1 MAAVTTNL
9 PSMDKAAIILCSV
22 SALAA
27 ESVLGMLN
35 PDKVPRLRELMD
47 MYRGSGELE
56 ELRESVFQEYSGIRS
71 GIEDSQREYGFVGE
85 GRDRQRVLQS
95 ALSAADDDGRH
106 FEDDEDDATRKK
118 QLGDFESGEDPT
130 ASLKEIEVATL
141 VRALQNEHPR
151 AVAIALHRM
160 GAGKASEVIKKL
172 DGEVRKNTFIL
183 MAKGLPENTGLIH
196 RVVQAVVEM
205 CAQREE
211 DAASE
216 ESSENYYSELAEILH
231 LIDREDRGRLL
242 SALQEADEV
251 AYQEIDACL
260 YDFTD
265 VLKIEER
272 SLQKILAEID
282 LKIMA
287 TALYQAAPEIG
298 EMVMANMSERVRTM
312 LQEEV
317 EFLGSV
323 SAAKVDDARREI
335 ADIIRKHDKAET
347 LVWKEVQE

>member
-1 MAAVTTNL
+1 MSAVTANL
-9 PSMDKAAIILCSV
+9 PNMDKAAIILCSV
-22 SALAA
+22 SSLAA
-27 ESVLGMLN
+27 ETVLSMLN
-35 PDKVPRLRELMD
+35 PDKVPRLRELME
-47 MYRGSGELE
+47 MYRNSGEIE
-56 ELRESVFQEYSGIRS
+56 ELREAVFQEYSGIRS
-71 GIEDSQREYGFVGE
+71 GIEESQREYGFVGE

-95 ALSAADDDGRH
+95 ALNAADDEALGSSE
-106 FEDDEDDATRKK
+106 EDDEARKQ
-118 QLGDFESGEDPT
+118 QLGDFDSSEDPT
-130 ASLKEIEVATL
+130 ESLKQIEVATL
-141 VRALQNEHPR
+141 VRALQSEHPR

-160 GAGKASEVIKKL
+160 GATKASEVIKKL
-172 DGEVRKNTFIL
+172 DPDVRKNTFIL

-216 ESSENYYSELAEILH
+216 EENENYYGDLAEILH

-242 SALQEADEV
+242 SALQEADEE
-251 AYQEIDACL
+251 AYKEVDACL

-298 EMVMANMSERVRTM
+298 EVIMANMSERVRTM
-312 LQEEV
+312 LQEEI

-323 SAAKVDDARREI
+323 SSAKVDDARREI

-347 LVWKEVQE
+347 LVWKEMA

>member
-1 MAAVTTNL
+1 MPAVTANL
-9 PSMDKAAIILCSV
+9 PNMDKAAIILCSV

-27 ESVLGMLN
+27 ETVLSMLN
-35 PDKVPRLRELMD
+35 PDKVPRLRELMK
-47 MYRGSGELE
+47 MYRESGELE
-56 ELRESVFQEYSGIRS
+56 ELQESVFREYNGIRS
-71 GIEDSQREYGFVGE
+71 GIEESQREYGFVGE

-95 ALSAADDDGRH
+95 ALSAADDEARGAGE
-106 FEDDEDDATRKK
+106 EDDETRKQ
-118 QLGDFESGEDPT
+118 QLGDFDSSEDPT
-130 ASLKEIEVATL
+130 DSLKQIEVATL
-141 VRALQNEHPR
+141 VRALQSEHPR

-172 DGEVRKNTFIL
+172 DPDVRKNTFIL
-183 MAKGLPENTGLIH
+183 MAQGLPENAGLIQ

-211 DAASE
+211 DGTAE
-216 ESSENYYSELAEILH
+216 EENSNYYGELAEILH

-242 SALQEADEV
+242 SALQETDEE
-251 AYQEIDACL
+251 AYKEVDACL

-298 EMVMANMSERVRTM
+298 EVVMANMSERVRTM
-312 LQEEV
+312 LQEEI

-347 LVWKEVQE
+347 LVWKELA

>member
-1 MAAVTTNL
+1 MPAATANL
-9 PSMDKAAIILCSV
+9 PPMDKAAIILCSV

-27 ESVLGMLN
+27 ETVLGMLN
-35 PDKVPRLRELMD
+35 PDKVPRLRELME
-47 MYRGSGELE
+47 MYRESGELE

-71 GIEDSQREYGFVGE
+71 GIEESQREYGFVGE
-85 GRDRQRVLQS
+85 GRDRQRVLQT
-95 ALSAADDDGRH
+95 ALSAADEDGRLR
-106 FEDDEDDATRKK
+106 EDDEDDANRKK
-118 QLGDFESGEDPT
+118 QLGDFESTEDPT
-130 ASLKEIEVATL
+130 ESLKQIEVATL
-141 VRALQNEHPR
+141 VRALQSEHPR

-172 DGEVRKNTFIL
+172 DADVRKNTFIL

-196 RVVQAVVEM
+196 RVIQAVVEM

-211 DAASE
+211 
-216 ESSENYYSELAEILH
+216 ESSTEETSANYYGELAEILH

-242 SALQEADEV
+242 SALQEADET
-251 AYQEIDACL
+251 AYQEVDACL

-287 TALYQAAPEIG
+287 TALYQAAPDIG
-298 EMVMANMSERVRTM
+298 ETIMANMSERVRTM
-312 LQEEV
+312 LQEEI

-323 SAAKVDDARREI
+323 SSAKVDDARREI

-347 LVWKEVQE
+347 LVWKEVHD